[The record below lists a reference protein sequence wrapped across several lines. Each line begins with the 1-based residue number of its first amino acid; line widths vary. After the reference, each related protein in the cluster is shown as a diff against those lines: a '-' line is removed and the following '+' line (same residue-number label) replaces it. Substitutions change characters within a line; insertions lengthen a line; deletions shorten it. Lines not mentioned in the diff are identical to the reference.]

1 MISGIVVL
9 ALLLLFTG
17 TATAHCPLCTAGAG
31 IAATAAA
38 YFGVDL
44 PVIGLF
50 IGAFA
55 VSTGWWAANRLEE
68 QYSPYQTPAI
78 VIASFILTVLPV
90 APLIGEQYAHH
101 IGIVGGYGTLLNRT
115 YTINLSLLTAA
126 VGGGIV
132 AIGPR
137 MSQGLTAIREV
148 QLPFQG
154 IVLTFSTLLLTGII
168 IQVI

>member
-1 MISGIVVL
+1 MINGALVFV
-9 ALLLLFTG
+9 LLLLFTG

-44 PVIGLF
+44 LVIGLF

-68 QYSPYQTPAI
+68 QYIPHQGSAI
-78 VIASFILTVLPV
+78 VIASFLLTVLPV
-90 APLIGEQYAHH
+90 APIIGEQYAHH
-101 IGIVGGYGTLLNRT
+101 IGIMGGYGTLLNRT
-115 YTINLSLLTAA
+115 YTINLSLLTAGL
-126 VGGGIV
+126 GGGIV

-137 MSQGLTAIREV
+137 MSQGLTAIREG
-148 QLPFQG
+148 QFPFQG

-168 IQVI
+168 IQVV

>member
-1 MISGIVVL
+1 MISGILVL
-9 ALLLLFTG
+9 VLLLLFTG

-31 IAATAAA
+31 IAATGAA
-38 YFGVDL
+38 YLGVDL

-50 IGAFA
+50 LGAFA
-55 VSTGWWAANRLEE
+55 VSTGWWVANRLEQE
-68 QYSPYQTPAI
+68 YIPHQTAVI
-78 VIASFILTVLPV
+78 VIASFLLTILPIAPV
-90 APLIGEQYAHH
+90 IGKQYAHH
-101 IGIVGGYGTLLNRT
+101 IGIMGGYGTLLNRT

-137 MSQGLTAIREV
+137 LSQGLTALRDE

-154 IVLTFSTLLLTGII
+154 IVLTFSTLVLMGIVL
-168 IQVI
+168 QVI